1 MKLEYQIIGGLE
13 FLTAK
18 EDQISKTVNYDD
30 LSSFI
35 RDEFLKSRV
44 ASEAQNEEILELY
57 DRLENLKEEEKKK
70 EEEYNL
76 RQKQVTTYLEC
87 RKSFFGK
94 IRYFFIGKRK
104 VKEKNDEIEP
114 YKRKREEKDKEE
126 LVYDDKEFY
135 TIDDLIGITKVLE
148 RTSLQIRDTRQD
160 IKALEA
166 SLERLNKK
174 IENAKS
180 YLDEIEEHKKSIFE
194 FWKFVNKDGALGLN
208 EPEKQEEIKRQIEKV
223 FDYNEDM
230 EELGKKL
237 DKQNREKLNK
247 EECDS
252 IFIASTNV
260 LEDINTLKSGKEAN
274 FKGALKEIKEEA
286 LKEEVL
292 FASEEFDIFGT
303 MTKDKTQI
311 STLGNTKHREIKKS
325 KFRILEINK
334 NTKNEEYIETL
345 KEITNNLDST
355 IDKAEF
361 GANLNAYF
369 ASTGVLND
377 EKYSILHINPEN
389 ALETLKD
396 EEKINLYNIKLTKKA
411 KAIAL
416 TNIIYYDNGN
426 QTLPLRNEF
435 AR

>member
-1 MKLEYQIIGGLE
+1 
-13 FLTAK
+13 
-18 EDQISKTVNYDD
+18 
-30 LSSFI
+30 
-35 RDEFLKSRV
+35 LKSRV

-194 FWKFVNKDGALGLN
+194 FWSFANQD
-208 EPEKQEEIKRQIEKV
+208 
-223 FDYNEDM
+223 
-230 EELGKKL
+230 
-237 DKQNREKLNK
+237 
-247 EECDS
+247 
-252 IFIASTNV
+252 NV
-260 LEDINTLKSGKEAN
+260 LR
-274 FKGALKEIKEEA
+274 IK
-286 LKEEVL
+286 
-292 FASEEFDIFGT
+292 
-303 MTKDKTQI
+303 
-311 STLGNTKHREIKKS
+311 
-325 KFRILEINK
+325 
-334 NTKNEEYIETL
+334 
-345 KEITNNLDST
+345 
-355 IDKAEF
+355 
-361 GANLNAYF
+361 
-369 ASTGVLND
+369 
-377 EKYSILHINPEN
+377 
-389 ALETLKD
+389 
-396 EEKINLYNIKLTKKA
+396 
-411 KAIAL
+411 
-416 TNIIYYDNGN
+416 
-426 QTLPLRNEF
+426 
-435 AR
+435 